1 MRNIVILTM
10 LVTFIS
16 LGNVFGQSTTQR
28 EPPKGSL
35 TSGTIDS
42 QFIYLYAISRTQ
54 DGIELVRQA
63 NLERIRKNVA
73 DTIRALTRE
82 IADLKAKDGSQQA
95 AVDAMTDSLSQARSD
110 LQAAQQEKD
119 SFSFLGISLQKST
132 YSLMMWGL
140 VLLLAVALAFYIYR
154 YNQSHVVTTDTRK
167 AIDELQAE
175 FDQHRKKAMEKEQKL
190 KRQLQDEINK
200 RLG

>member
-1 MRNIVILTM
+1 MRNITFLTV
-10 LVTFIS
+10 LIALIS
-16 LGNVFGQSTTQR
+16 MGTASGQSTTQR

-54 DGIELVRQA
+54 NGFEYVRQA

-73 DTIRALTRE
+73 DTIKTLTKE
-82 IADLKAKDGSQQA
+82 IADLKAKDGDQQA
-95 AVDAMTDSLSQARSD
+95 TVNAITDSLVHVRND
-110 LQAAQQEKD
+110 LQVAQEEKD
-119 SFSFLGISLQKST
+119 SFSFLGISLQKAT
-132 YSLMMWGL
+132 YSLMMWGI
-140 VLLLAVALAFYIYR
+140 VLLLAVALAFYVYR
-154 YNQSHVVTTDTRK
+154 YNQSHIVTRDTKK
-167 AIDELQAE
+167 AIEDLQGD